1 MSRLRCWGMCV
12 WWETKLEGAVVF
24 VRCTPVRAQAFVRA
38 WALLKYHDVFVQ
50 VLGYVPKL
58 VAARAT
64 DFIIAKDEE
73 SEKDKES
80 ESEVQFSNASAQE
93 MTFTEN
99 PQFQTLNPRS
109 CMRFYAITYQCIQ
122 ISRCSLQWHNPSKTR
137 KWLDWPIS
145 PHLLDILRSRARAQ
159 LQAKLL

>member
-12 WWETKLEGAVVF
+12 WWETKHEGVVVF
-24 VRCTPVRAQAFVRA
+24 VRCAPVRAQAFVRA

-73 SEKDKES
+73 SEKDRDS
-80 ESEVQFSNASAQE
+80 ESEVQFSNASTQE
-93 MTFTEN
+93 MTFTET

-109 CMRFYAITYQCIQ
+109 CMCFYQWPILIYKYQDVVYNDIT
-122 ISRCSLQWHNPSKTR
+122 PAKTR

-145 PHLLDILRSRARAQ
+145 PHLLDILRSRVRAQ
-159 LQAKLL
+159 LQAKPL